1 MFGGYLRSQVK
12 CTKCNYNS
20 NTYDPFM
27 DLSLEVSGKSVN
39 SLDDAL
45 REFTRKE
52 TLDSANKWKCSG
64 CKRMV
69 CATKQLTIFRP
80 PLTLC
85 IQMKRFA
92 FGGGF
97 GGYTHHHGS
106 FHFSGKGMGIKSG
119 GSKIQKAIEFPES
132 LELPLSDGRLCEYT
146 LTGVVIH
153 VGGSATSGHYTA
165 YVKRPSKQGK
175 SQWLHMDDSFVE
187 QVSEKSVLRH
197 KDAYV
202 LFYCRKEVKL
212 ELPSPPLYQESRLEN
227 PQCTNTTSKRVE
239 KVISENTALLSPKSF
254 ETVSSSISK
263 SEGKGSDTFVVTGE
277 DSYTVSSSASF
288 IPEKGGVSVED
299 IQNESKI
306 EVTKVSPVKSK
317 RIEQKEIT
325 AHAGTSK
332 VKVLLKKIR
341 RESKPWRPKGSKPSD
356 VDEHVLLGNQNVSKW
371 NDGGELEEPAK
382 KKEHEF
388 RKKMAEFD
396 KKKEK
401 DRKRKLYL
409 DRWDTEL
416 DTGRKKKIRVKM
428 PKPEDVSD
436 RGGENPFQRLQ
447 ASLLSLKKGRPKG
460 ALVSMKKRP
469 KSNK

>member
-1 MFGGYLRSQVK
+1 MFGGYFRSQVK
-12 CTKCNYNS
+12 CTKCNYSS

-39 SLDDAL
+39 SLHDAL
-45 REFTRKE
+45 RQFTRKE

-64 CKRMV
+64 CNRKV

-85 IQMKRFA
+85 IQMKRFS

-97 GGYTHHHGS
+97 GGYMHHQGS
-106 FHFSGKGMGIKSG
+106 FHFSGKGMGIKNG

-132 LELPLSDGRLCEYT
+132 LKLPLSDGRLCEYT

-165 YVKRPSKQGK
+165 YVKRPGKQGK
-175 SQWLHMDDSFVE
+175 TQWLHMDDSFVE
-187 QVSEKSVLRH
+187 PVSEKSVLRH

-212 ELPSPPLYQESRLEN
+212 ELPSPPPYQDSKVEVPQTAEAKCKSTEKIVNETPATPSSGLEGKKSDMVAAMDDEVSFGISS
-227 PQCTNTTSKRVE
+227 SKRTKDE
-239 KVISENTALLSPKSF
+239 L
-254 ETVSSSISK
+254 
-263 SEGKGSDTFVVTGE
+263 
-277 DSYTVSSSASF
+277 
-288 IPEKGGVSVED
+288 SVE
-299 IQNESKI
+299 E
-306 EVTKVSPVKSK
+306 TKDGSQKEATKLNSVKSK
-317 RIEQKEIT
+317 RMEQKEIT

-332 VKVLLKKIR
+332 VKVLLKKLRKDI
-341 RESKPWRPKGSKPSD
+341 KPWRPHGFERTD
-356 VDEHVLLGNQNVSKW
+356 AYENVLLGNQNVSKW
-371 NDGGELEEPAK
+371 DDDDESEEPTK
-382 KKEHEF
+382 KKDNEF
-388 RKKMAEFD
+388 RKKVAELT
-396 KKKEK
+396 KKNEKE
-401 DRKRKLYL
+401 RKRKMYL
-409 DRWDTEL
+409 DRWDSEL
-416 DTGRKKKIRVKM
+416 DAGRKKKIRVKM
-428 PKPEDVSD
+428 PRPEEVSAQ
-436 RGGENPFQRLQ
+436 GENPFHRLQ